1 MKNNKINI
9 MIIVISLSIVI
20 GLCIFLVSS
29 HKETQLTD
37 AEQFKEEFEMYNG
50 LDYDDAEETVIEVSI
65 PSDNPIIYKTPKE
78 IVETIK
84 SNEKSYILFGYSTC
98 PETRNIIET
107 LLEVAKEKDIAKI
120 YYVDIKGIRDEYKF
134 NGSIIPEKVKDGT
147 NAYYDIV
154 KLLNKELEEYYV
166 SDENGNRY
174 DTGVKRL
181 ESATFVITENKK
193 IISYH
198 SGTIDKHNDIYE
210 KLTEEEK
217 IELKNNYLKLFEK

>member
-78 IVETIK
+78 ILSFTS
-84 SNEKSYILFGYSTC
+84 SN
-98 PETRNIIET
+98 
-107 LLEVAKEKDIAKI
+107 
-120 YYVDIKGIRDEYKF
+120 
-134 NGSIIPEKVKDGT
+134 
-147 NAYYDIV
+147 
-154 KLLNKELEEYYV
+154 
-166 SDENGNRY
+166 
-174 DTGVKRL
+174 
-181 ESATFVITENKK
+181 
-193 IISYH
+193 
-198 SGTIDKHNDIYE
+198 
-210 KLTEEEK
+210 
-217 IELKNNYLKLFEK
+217 

>member
-9 MIIVISLSIVI
+9 MVIVISLSIVI

-134 NGSIIPEKVKDGT
+134 NGSIVPEKVKDGT